1 MDGQCRKVN
10 KIWFYG
16 VGNTSKFTKDF
27 VKDYNKD
34 SDKEHFLEVDT
45 QYPKKLRN
53 LDNVSPFLPERM
65 ETANLETLVANLHD
79 KE

>member
-1 MDGQCRKVN
+1 MDGQYRKVN

-34 SDKEHFLEVDT
+34 SDKEHFL
-45 QYPKKLRN
+45 KLILNIPRN
-53 LDNVSPFLPERM
+53 YV
-65 ETANLETLVANLHD
+65 TLTMFHHFYL
-79 KE
+79 KEWKLQILKDL